1 MKSCV
6 MLTVVALAL
15 LSRSTA
21 PAMAQAGGVGVAGAG
36 TLVVKRLADK
46 EVATLPTG
54 PRFWRV
60 ESFATLAQAQ
70 AAAGPMSLVAQSD
83 GRVWLCTLGPAGGSS
98 QGGVKVAEIGPLP
111 PIAAPRYLLR
121 VNEASGPPGSHSP
134 VHSHP
139 GVEAAYVLAGEQTFR
154 MPADVERVGAG
165 KGAATPAAGTPMQV
179 SSSGSE
185 NLHAL
190 IMFVVDATRPFS
202 SPAKLP

>member
-1 MKSCV
+1 
-6 MLTVVALAL
+6 
-15 LSRSTA
+15 
-21 PAMAQAGGVGVAGAG
+21 VAGAG

-46 EVATLPTG
+46 QVATLPTG
-54 PRFWRV
+54 PLFWRV
-60 ESFATLAQAQ
+60 ESFATLAEAQ
-70 AAAGPMSLVAQSD
+70 AAAGPTSLVAQSD
-83 GRVWLCTLGPAGGSS
+83 GRVWLCTFGPAGGSS

-111 PIAAPRYLLR
+111 PIEAPRYLLR

-139 GVEAAYVLAGEQTFR
+139 GVEATYVLAGEQTFQ
-154 MPADVERVGAG
+154 MPGDVERVGAG
-165 KGAATPAAGTPMQV
+165 KGAASPTAGMPMQV
-179 SSSGSE
+179 SSSGSV